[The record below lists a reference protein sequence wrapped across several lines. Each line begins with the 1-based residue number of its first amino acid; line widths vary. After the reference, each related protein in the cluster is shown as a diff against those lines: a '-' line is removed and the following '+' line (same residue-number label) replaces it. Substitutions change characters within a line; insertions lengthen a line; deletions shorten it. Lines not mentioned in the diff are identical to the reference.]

1 MAPVPVIFDCDPGK
15 DDAFALFLALACP
28 RALDVVAVTAVE
40 GNVPVAATTANARR
54 IVESAG
60 RPEIPVYRGCAR
72 PILRPLAPGEQSQGA
87 GGLDASGLP
96 TAVMP
101 ERAEHAVAAL
111 ISMLESAP
119 VPPVVAAIGPLT
131 NIAMLLVAR
140 PDLGARIGRL
150 VVMGGSEGRGNLT
163 EFAEYNVIVDP
174 HAAEVVFG
182 SGLPVELVTLDHTRT
197 LRPTPAFF
205 DEMEPF
211 GAPGKALAAMWRAE
225 PIALYD
231 VAVTGLLLWPDL
243 FETAP
248 CSVGVEL
255 CDPVRIGQTRI
266 RRGEGPCRIVTGLDA
281 EAFYRRIVEAMA
293 AYAPGG
299 AH

>member
-1 MAPVPVIFDCDPGK
+1 MAPLPVIFDCDPGK

-28 RALDVVAVTAVE
+28 QALDVVAVTAVE
-40 GNVPVAATTANARR
+40 GNVPVAATTSNARR
-54 IVESAG
+54 IVEAAG

-72 PILRPLAPGEQSQGA
+72 PILRPLAAGEQSQGA

-96 TAVMP
+96 PAVAP
-101 ERAEHAVAAL
+101 ERAVHAVAAL
-111 ISMLESAP
+111 IDLLEAAP
-119 VPPVVAAIGPLT
+119 APLVVAAIGPLT

-140 PDLGARIGRL
+140 PDLASRIGRL
-150 VVMGGSEGRGNLT
+150 LVMGGAEGRGNLT
-163 EFAEYNVIVDP
+163 EFAEYNVLVDP
-174 HAAEVVFG
+174 HAAAVVFG

-197 LRPTPAFF
+197 LRPPLSWFEKMAGY
-205 DEMEPF
+205 
-211 GAPGKALAAMWRAE
+211 GAPGRALEAMWRAE

-243 FETAP
+243 FETQA
-248 CSVGVEL
+248 CSVAVEL
-255 CDPVRIGQTRI
+255 CDDMRIGQTRI

-281 EAFYRRIVEAMA
+281 EAFYSRIGAAMA

-299 AH
+299 TR